1 MTVVTIP
8 PTHFHTFMTASG
20 LDQRLAMVLERFAEH
35 SLSREQGWDRTL
47 EIEHLFATT
56 PFPEPL
62 ALTLLE
68 QLDVLDTPVML
79 RIEASQAVCGHAEWW
94 PATTHH
100 DILAAIAY
108 AWARSLY
115 WTLDSAVPQPI
126 KPWLQ
131 HFAPAIAVLEP
142 PTSDLIKPCR
152 WERRPCGDCLKVDDS
167 TLATVLHQLEH
178 SAPATPA
185 ELLAAAHEA
194 AWVRY
199 VCGALDNQRSLPEQ
213 AGAFFAALAQSPAAA
228 LPSPLQQLAQ
238 RATEREDH
246 WLGQYATAQP
256 PSAQISPRVTHLRPQ
271 QLIGSAAAPGQ
282 ACGVVRYVHSGE
294 PDTVWVCSRLCS
306 TSLQSVRLPAAVIEH
321 HGGGCGLGAQLA
333 RRAGLPCVSGV
344 SDLALLPPG
353 IRVSVDGDLGL
364 VTLTL

>member
-47 EIEHLFATT
+47 EIEHLFTAT

-94 PATTHH
+94 PATTRH
-100 DILAAIAY
+100 DILVAMAY
-108 AWARSLY
+108 AWARSLC
-115 WTLDSAVPQPI
+115 WAIDSAVPQPLE
-126 KPWLQ
+126 PWLQ
-131 HFAPAIAVLEP
+131 HFAPAITVLKP
-142 PTSDLIKPCR
+142 PASDPVQVCR
-152 WERRPCGDCLKVDDS
+152 WERRPCGDYLKVDDS
-167 TLATVLHQLEH
+167 TLATLLQQLEH

-213 AGAFFAALAQSPAAA
+213 AGAFFAALAQSPAA